1 MQSIYLH
8 IPFCKSRCNYCDF
21 FSTTLL
27 PKRHAY
33 VDALLQEWN
42 QRRVTDIA
50 TIYFGGGTPSL
61 LDPEDIERLLIALSP
76 NSPIA
81 SSHDS
86 GVPFC
91 PSSFQP
97 FRPSSFQPFCPSAS
111 QPLRPSASP
120 PEITLEANP
129 GDLDWAKL
137 QALRQAGINRLSI
150 GIQSFQDPLLRLIG
164 RRHNAQQAI
173 DAVHHAQQAGLDNIS
188 IDLMY
193 GLPGQ
198 TMSQWQQDV
207 QQALTLNIQHLSCYC
222 LSYEPGTPLTH
233 MRDSGQVSEQDEDT
247 LNAMYD
253 YLCQQCTQYGMEHYE
268 ISNFALPHYR
278 SRHNSGYW
286 TFQPYIGLGAGAHS
300 YDGQHRQW
308 NVSDV
313 DAYIRG
319 VQTGQDYWE
328 EETLTP
334 QQHHMEQIMLSL
346 RTIEGIDAQLV
357 AHKQEIVN
365 HYIQQGLLLSHNS
378 RIRVSQQGS
387 HILNRIIED
396 LI

>member
-1 MQSIYLH
+1 MRSIYIH

-76 NSPIA
+76 NSLIA
-81 SSHDS
+81 SSPTS
-86 GVPFC
+86 L
-91 PSSFQP
+91 P
-97 FRPSSFQPFCPSAS
+97 FREE
-111 QPLRPSASP
+111 
-120 PEITLEANP
+120 PEVGLGALEVSMEANP

-173 DAVHHAQQAGLDNIS
+173 DAVHLAQQAGLDDIS

-233 MRDSGQVSEQDEDT
+233 MRDKGQVSEQDEDT

-253 YLCQQCTQYGMEHYE
+253 YLCEQCTQYGMEHYE

-300 YDGQHRQW
+300 YDGQHRRW

-357 AHKQEIVN
+357 AHKQDILN